1 MRSRSAVARL
11 ARNVLVG
18 DLKEDFFI
26 TVNIIKILPLTPRQ
40 NVRLQKKI
48 FHFMVDVCNNKLF
61 YRAKM
66 CDQNQIGDLQK
77 STSFLSQSV
86 SKNVLLTQL
95 YSKFMILISVL

>member
-1 MRSRSAVARL
+1 
-11 ARNVLVG
+11 
-18 DLKEDFFI
+18 
-26 TVNIIKILPLTPRQ
+26 
-40 NVRLQKKI
+40 
-48 FHFMVDVCNNKLF
+48 MVDVCNNKLF
-61 YRAKM
+61 YIAKM